1 MKMSRIAKRVAY
13 RYLTAKDE
21 CSGIKDI
28 HKYVKCRAEKLKED
42 GAEDS
47 KAFGTAWGI
56 ACKYKRDTL
65 DPKGEV
71 CTMPPSG
78 YLKKKKKARSM
89 LQVYFKRGEYLYN
102 FFSEKKIKDQTYEVK
117 DKKGVTHII
126 PTKVVVE
133 FIGKTQGRE
142 RKKIEDTLRMI
153 DMKNG
158 SVEHYLKHLATAIAN
173 IYGSS
178 L

>member
-1 MKMSRIAKRVAY
+1 MDRRTFVAMVNRIA
-13 RYLTAKDE
+13 DQ

-28 HKYVKCRAEKLKED
+28 HKYVKCRAETLKEKGQD
-42 GAEDS
+42 EGA
-47 KAFGTAWGI
+47 AFGTAWGI
-56 ACKYKRDTL
+56 ACKHKRNDL
-65 DPKGEV
+65 EGADEA

-78 YLKKKKKARSM
+78 YLKGQGKKARSM
-89 LQVYFKRGEYLYN
+89 LQMYFKRGEYLYN
-102 FFSEKKIKDQTYEVK
+102 FFSEKQIKEQSYEVK
-117 DKKGVTHII
+117 DRKGVTHII
-126 PTKVVVE
+126 PTNVVVE

-158 SVEHYLKHLATAIAN
+158 SVEHYIKHLATAIAN